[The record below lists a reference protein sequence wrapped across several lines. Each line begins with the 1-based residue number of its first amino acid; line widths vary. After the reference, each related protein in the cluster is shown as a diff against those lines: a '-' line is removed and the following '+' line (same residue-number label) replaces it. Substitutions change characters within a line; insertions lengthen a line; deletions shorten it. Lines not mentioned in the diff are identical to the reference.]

1 MNTDLYTCEIKIEK
15 QIEECVKTFRETYN
29 CKDNLMVYVRPIY
42 ARKIT
47 KTFIKGLKADGVT
60 LVWYERIP
68 EDINVV
74 VQKEYKLAEPQNA
87 NTVRIKPWDIL
98 ED

>member
-29 CKDNLMVYVRPIY
+29 CKENLVVYVRPIH

-47 KTFIKGLKADGVT
+47 KTFIEGLKAGGVA
-60 LVWYERIP
+60 LVWHDRIP

-74 VQKEYKLAEPQNA
+74 VQKEYKLAEDKHA
-87 NTVRIKPWDIL
+87 NTVRIKPWWVY
-98 ED
+98 